1 MTRRSALALLASVKA
16 GAQQQIAY
24 RDYSRCLPDHLRMLA
39 RESAARRSGAL
50 SQLKSPEAI
59 AARQQW
65 VRRTF
70 WELAG
75 GEPERTPLG
84 SKTTGAF
91 ERETYRVEKFLYE
104 SRPGLLITANLYI
117 PRGGRPPY
125 PGVLFQMGHAVN
137 GKAAALYQKCCQ
149 SLAALGFVVLA
160 FDPMG
165 QGERTF
171 YPRSDSPL
179 TRLRSAAD
187 GEHTVPGQ
195 QMLLAGETA
204 TRFQTWDAVR
214 SLDLL
219 ASHPLVD
226 PKRLAS
232 TGNSG
237 GGTLTMFLAAVD
249 DRLAAAAPACP
260 NSENFALDSFN
271 PPGSTDDAEQNF
283 PGAGPLGFD
292 RWDLFYPMAPKPLLI
307 AVSAKDFFGTYSP
320 SYLTSGREE
329 FARLAGVYQALGK
342 PDHIRWWES
351 PLPHGLNYSTRMEI
365 YNWLRRWL
373 QGERS
378 PLESEPAVAPEKD
391 ETLWA
396 TPHGSILRLA
406 GHVRPVD
413 LARRSVTPAAQ
424 PPDLGR
430 LIDFQAP
437 PLAAQFQM
445 LGRASSD
452 GCVVEAAEVASAQ
465 HVWLPCWLFRP
476 RKDRGGAVL
485 VALEAA
491 GRNAQWAEDSLCQQ
505 LARHGRFVCAP
516 DLRGNGDLSAEP
528 GRGASRYT
536 LSHATE
542 HDYAWASLVLGRN
555 LLGQR
560 VTDILTIVRALSPR
574 PVILAANGK
583 MTVPALFAAALEPRI
598 ERLYLS
604 GGLASYRHLIESEEY
619 AQPFANFVPR
629 ILLHTDL
636 PGIAAG
642 LAPKPVT
649 VAGAVGGDG
658 RRLPV
663 EEVKRLYPAAV
674 VTEEARWDFESLSAL

>member
-1 MTRRSALALLASVKA
+1 MTRRAALALLVSAKA

-24 RDYSRCLPDHLRMLA
+24 RDYSLCLPSYLRMLA
-39 RESAARRSGAL
+39 RESAGRRSAAL
-50 SQLKSPEAI
+50 SQLKTPETI

-75 GEPERTPLG
+75 GEPQRTPLEIR
-84 SKTTGAF
+84 TTGAF
-91 ERETYRVEKFLYE
+91 ERTSYRVEKLLYE
-104 SRPGLLITANLYI
+104 SRPGLFITANLYL
-117 PRGGRPPY
+117 PKSGRPPY

-137 GKAAALYQKCCQ
+137 GKAAVLYQKCCQ
-149 SLAALGFVVLA
+149 SLASLGFVVLA

-171 YPRSDSPL
+171 YPRADSTL

-195 QMLLAGETA
+195 QMLLAGDTA
-204 TRFQTWDAVR
+204 TRFQAWDAVR

-249 DRLAAAAPACP
+249 SRLAAAAPACP

-283 PGAGPLGFD
+283 PGSGPLGFD

-320 SYLTSGREE
+320 RYLASGREE
-329 FARLAGVYQALGK
+329 FARLAGLYQAMGK
-342 PDHIRWWES
+342 PEHIRWWES
-351 PLPHGLNYSTRMEI
+351 PLPHGLHYSMRMEI

-373 QGERS
+373 LGEQG
-378 PLESEPAVAPEKD
+378 LLAAEPAVAPEKD
-391 ETLWA
+391 ETLWV
-396 TPHGSILRLA
+396 TPQGSILRLPT
-406 GHVRPVD
+406 HVRPVD
-413 LARRSVTPAAQ
+413 MARRRAAAPKQ
-424 PPDLGR
+424 STGLGR
-430 LIDFQAP
+430 LIDFQSPPQAP
-437 PLAAQFQM
+437 QFIM

-452 GCVVEAAEVASAQ
+452 GCDVEAVEVAPAQ
-465 HVWLPCWLFRP
+465 QVWLPCWLFRP
-476 RKDRGGAVL
+476 RADRGGGVL
-485 VALEAA
+485 LVLDSA

-505 LARHGRFVCAP
+505 LARQGRFVCAP
-516 DLRGNGDLSAEP
+516 DLRGNGDLAPEP

-574 PVILAANGK
+574 PVTLAANGK
-583 MTVPALFAAALEPRI
+583 MTVPALFAAALDPRI

-604 GGLASYRHLIESEEY
+604 AGLASYRHLIEVEEY
-619 AQPFANFVPR
+619 MHTFANFVPG

-642 LAPKPVT
+642 LAPRPLSL
-649 VAGAVGGDG
+649 AGTVGGDG
-658 RRLPV
+658 RRLPI
-663 EEVKRLYPAAV
+663 EQVKSLYPTAK
-674 VTEEARWDFESLSAL
+674 VTPEARWDFESLSAL